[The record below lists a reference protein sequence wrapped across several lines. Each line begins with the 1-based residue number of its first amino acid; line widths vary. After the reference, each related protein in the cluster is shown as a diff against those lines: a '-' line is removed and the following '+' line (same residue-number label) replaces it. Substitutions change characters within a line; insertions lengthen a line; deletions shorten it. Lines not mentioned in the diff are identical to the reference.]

1 MMFNLYHMLSVLG
14 KTPFI
19 LGNGKL
25 VTPHKRAP
33 EMTPNRYTSETFK
46 SPLNFSTVTVEQLGI
61 TPESFVNNSSGKKCC
76 PFVAVLLKVYKL
88 NSVLFTCPI

>member
-25 VTPHKRAP
+25 VTPHKQAP
-33 EMTPNRYTSETFK
+33 EMTPNHYTSETFK

-61 TPESFVNNSSGKKCC
+61 TPESFVNNSSGKKC
-76 PFVAVLLKVYKL
+76 PFVAVPLKVYKL